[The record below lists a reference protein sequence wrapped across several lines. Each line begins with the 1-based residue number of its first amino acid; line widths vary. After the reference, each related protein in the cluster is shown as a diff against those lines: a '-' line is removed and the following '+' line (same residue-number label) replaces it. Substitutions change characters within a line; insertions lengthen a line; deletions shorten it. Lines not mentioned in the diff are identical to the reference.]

1 MNESL
6 TFQNKGNSWKQS
18 LLCWPSLFALS
29 LELKE
34 MVKRNSCEAHLI
46 DPANPNDKQIARGF
60 DVVFAVLR
68 RTVTHFLTLCPC
80 TWADFHELPVLI
92 RNFYVT

>member
-68 RTVTHFLTLCPC
+68 RTVTHVHVL
-80 TWADFHELPVLI
+80 WADFHKLPVLI